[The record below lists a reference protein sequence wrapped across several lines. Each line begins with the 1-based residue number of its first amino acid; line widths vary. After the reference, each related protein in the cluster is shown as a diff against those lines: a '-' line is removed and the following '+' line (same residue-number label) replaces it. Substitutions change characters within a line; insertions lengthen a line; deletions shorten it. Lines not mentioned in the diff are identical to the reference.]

1 MEPFQL
7 IDLVERREANPQVEL
22 DNDNIR
28 IQRKDIDRVGVEA
41 PSLNSEEEIDL
52 VGVDDSDHEDLD
64 DYSDSATDEE
74 TTKHDEVKDD
84 DWM

>member
-7 IDLVERREANPQVEL
+7 IDLVKRRESNPQVEL
-22 DNDNIR
+22 DNHNIR

-41 PSLNSEEEIDL
+41 PFLNSEEEIDL

-74 TTKHDEVKDD
+74 TTKHDEVEDD